1 MRGLVAFRLTV
12 GGAQLAAKQD
22 YEGAIREYDRALVM
36 NPEFVDALA
45 NRAKVNDLLHRYD
58 RALADFDRAVALQPK
73 DAALLLQR
81 SQLHADMHD
90 SAARLADLGR
100 ALALAPNSPQILAAR
115 ADAYADAGD
124 DARAAADLAQAVA
137 LAPKSAEALMAQ
149 ANAFIKSGDF
159 DRARQSLDDAIQSNP
174 GADNAYFE
182 RGRLS
187 LYRGDFAKAI
197 ADLERASAVP
207 VTPYPALWLFVS
219 RERAGVD
226 GGAQFAA
233 QTRSWPSGSWPYP
246 VVQQMLGRISA
257 VDARAAASND
267 DERCEADFYNGELL
281 LARREVDSAKSI
293 LRRALDECPRAFIER
308 EGADAELK
316 RLDREAAAAP
326 TQTQADS
333 AAPAASPS
341 LAGAAAPVWT
351 PPAPQPSATDAT
363 GDGVASAVPV
373 QAEVVRA
380 SGSGPASISAKTLYS
395 GTAVWS
401 FVDRGPK
408 ASELDAELL
417 FTSGSVH
424 GELSLRRVASQGDLH
439 YELLFLFLAS
449 DRAAPPLS
457 LMGSRFGAP
466 TVTGPGYKFALAAD
480 APFQRVD
487 DTSYRMTIPAN
498 EVQRFLDAI
507 VRGRELSIDLGAADP
522 AAFPQTPVTMQ
533 LRLGPKTA
541 NVAHTA
547 AAAWN

>member
-1 MRGLVAFRLTV
+1 VAPTASLKATRPRTGFS
-12 GGAQLAAKQD
+12 AQWRPAAT
-22 YEGAIREYDRALVM
+22 I
-36 NPEFVDALA
+36 
-45 NRAKVNDLLHRYD
+45 
-58 RALADFDRAVALQPK
+58 
-73 DAALLLQR
+73 
-81 SQLHADMHD
+81 

-100 ALALAPNSPQILAAR
+100 ALALAPNNPQLLAAR
-115 ADAYADAGD
+115 AGAYADAGD

-149 ANAFIKSGDF
+149 ANAFIRADDF
-159 DRARQSLDDAIQSNP
+159 DRARQTLDDLIQSNP

-187 LYRGDFAKAI
+187 LYRGDFATAI
-197 ADLERASAVP
+197 ADFERASAVP

-219 RERAGVD
+219 RARTGVD

-233 QTRSWPSGSWPYP
+233 QTRSWPSGSWPHP

-257 VDARAAASND
+257 DDARAAASND

-293 LRRALDECPRAFIER
+293 LRRALDECPREFIER
-308 EGADAELK
+308 EGANAELK
-316 RLDREAAAAP
+316 RLDREAAAPP
-326 TQTQADS
+326 TSPQANS

-341 LAGAAAPVWT
+341 LAGAAAPDWA
-351 PPAPQPSATDAT
+351 PPAPQLSATDAT
-363 GDGVASAVPV
+363 GGGAASAIAM

-380 SGSGPASISAKTLYS
+380 SGSGPASISARTLYS

-417 FTSGSVH
+417 FAGGSVH
-424 GELSLRRVASQGDLH
+424 GELSLRRVASQGDLR

-449 DRAAPPLS
+449 DRAAAPLS

-466 TVTGPGYKFALAAD
+466 TVTGPGYTFALAAD
-480 APFQRVD
+480 SPFQRVD
-487 DTSYRMTIPAN
+487 DTSYRMTIPAD
-498 EVQRFLDAI
+498 EVQRFLDA
-507 VRGRELSIDLGAADP
+507 VARGRELSINLGSADP
-522 AAFPQTPVTMQ
+522 GAFSQTPVTMQ
-533 LRLGPKTA
+533 LYLGPKTA
-541 NVAHTA
+541 NVAHA
-547 AAAWN
+547 AAEAWN